1 MINEKT
7 NLLWR
12 ALIFGTYM
20 IFYKVFLK
28 TSKFHFVSIVKIDK
42 ENQSYHQLLK
52 YNNFF
57 TLESEKKQ
65 NRDT

>member
-1 MINEKT
+1 
-7 NLLWR
+7 
-12 ALIFGTYM
+12 M

-57 TLESEKKQ
+57 YIGIRKK
-65 NRDT
+65 TKP